1 MTQEIKSNENEGN
14 TKSNAEE
21 INEVSNDVSST
32 AENSITKA
40 YSNDVVEAKV
50 TGETIIENTAAVETT
65 DSAFTI
71 IRHDNGIAHLVIDVI
86 GENVNTLKAEFT
98 EQVNAVLAEI
108 KADKTITG
116 IVLCSGKKGTFVAGA
131 DINMLDA
138 CQSRDEVV
146 ALSRQGQRIFSL
158 LEQLPIPIVAAID
171 GACLGGGLELAMACH
186 ARVCSDNS
194 KTALGLPEVQL
205 GLLPGSGGTQRL
217 PKLVGLQKALDMML
231 TGKQLRAKQALKA
244 GLVDDVVPSSV
255 LLTVAEELV
264 ISLRERGKK
273 TTLRKQAL
281 MDKLLENNA
290 AGRKVVYQ
298 QAQKTVLAKT
308 QGNYPAPAKII
319 DCIRTGIESSAE
331 KGYRV
336 EAEHFADLV
345 MSDESAQLRQLFFAT
360 TAMKKEQGV
369 ADVMP
374 EKMAKAG
381 VLGGGLMGG
390 GIAFVT
396 ATKANMP
403 VRVKDINHK
412 GIGQALK
419 YSYQILNKKVKR
431 RFILNS
437 EMQKQLAM
445 ITGSVEYTGF
455 KALDIVVEAVFEDL
469 TLKQNMV
476 AEVEEQAHDKTIFA
490 SNTSS
495 LPIGKIAA
503 KAKRPENVI
512 GLHYFSPVDKMP
524 LVEIIPHDKTS
535 DQTISN
541 TVAFAKKQGKTPIVV
556 KDKAGFYVNRILAP
570 YMNEAAILL
579 LSGEPIDKID
589 KALVKFGFPVGP
601 MQLLDE
607 VGIDVGAKIGPILQ
621 ADLGDRFAAPAAFD
635 KLLADG
641 RLGKKANKGFYQYEK
656 PTLSKTL
663 QNRLKGIKPS
673 QKQVDETIY
682 SLLNINPTGSLSA
695 AEISKRCTYMMLNEA
710 ARCVD
715 EGIVRNAR
723 DGDIGAIFG
732 IGFPPFLGGPL
743 RYIDKIGAKSVVA
756 QLSQWA
762 EKHGERY
769 APCEALI
776 TMAENDAVYYPK

>member
-1 MTQEIKSNENEGN
+1 MTEKINSNNSEQNLEENTQVTSEE
-14 TKSNAEE
+14 SNAVEQVTL
-21 INEVSNDVSST
+21 NTDNNDV
-32 AENSITKA
+32 
-40 YSNDVVEAKV
+40 DVVEKAS
-50 TGETIIENTAAVETT
+50 GELS
-65 DSAFTI
+65 DSAFTLV
-71 IRHDNGIAHLVIDVI
+71 RHDNGIAHLVIDVI
-86 GENVNTLKAEFT
+86 GENVNTLKTEFAE
-98 EQVNAVLAEI
+98 QINAVLAEI
-108 KADKTITG
+108 KTDKSITG
-116 IVLCSGKKGTFVAGA
+116 IVLCSGKKDSFVAGA

-138 CQSRDEVV
+138 CKSREEVI

-171 GACLGGGLELAMACH
+171 GTCLGGGLELAMACH
-186 ARVCSDNS
+186 ARVCSDNG

-217 PKLVGLQKALDMML
+217 PQLVGLQKALDMML

-255 LLTVAEELV
+255 LLRVAEQKA
-264 ISLRERGKK
+264 ISLHQRRK
-273 TTLRKQAL
+273 TTAQRKQGL
-281 MDKLLENNA
+281 MDKLLENNSV
-290 AGRKVVYQ
+290 GRNIVYQ
-298 QAQKTVLAKT
+298 QAQKTVQAKT
-308 QGNYPAPAKII
+308 QGNYPAPLKII

-331 KGYRV
+331 QGYKL

-374 EKMAKAG
+374 DTISKVG

-396 ATKANMP
+396 ATKANVP

-412 GIGQALK
+412 GISQALK

-431 RFILNS
+431 RFLLNS

-445 ITGSVEYTGF
+445 ITGSVDYTGF

-476 AEVEEQAHDKTIFA
+476 AEVEENGNHKTIFA

-495 LPIGKIAA
+495 LPIGNIAA
-503 KAKRPENVI
+503 NAKRPENVI

-524 LVEIIPHDKTS
+524 LVEIIPHEKTS

-621 ADLGDRFAAPAAFD
+621 VDLGERFAPPAAFD
-635 KLLADG
+635 RLLADG
-641 RLGKKANKGFYQYEK
+641 RLGKKVKKGFYQYQK
-656 PTLSKTL
+656 NSLAKTL
-663 QNRLKGIKPS
+663 QNRVKGIKPG

-682 SLLNINPTGSLSA
+682 SLLNIKPMGSLSA
-695 AEISKRCTYMMLNEA
+695 VEISKRCTYMMLNEA

-762 EKHGERY
+762 EQQGERY
-769 APCEALI
+769 LPCEALV
-776 TMAENDAVYYPK
+776 TMAENDQRYYPIT